1 MPATILIVDAIATNR
16 ILLKVKLNM
25 AYHHVLAAET
35 ATDAL
40 ANLRLYRPQIVV
52 VGVGAGK
59 LIPTIRSDPAG
70 LDVPIIAVGSDALKA
85 RTIGLLRAGADEV
98 LPTPVDEQ
106 TLLTHVR
113 RLLRRRDQ
121 LHEDVR
127 YRGQTALWGMSESS
141 PGFTSPYSVAF
152 VVNPAPD
159 PEWLGVLSSPKFQ
172 LTRISGFHQVALRQI
187 TPEAIVLPFQGDVT
201 RQALTVLQSV
211 PDTKRMVKLVTAIDI
226 ADEDRLAC
234 IDLGAD
240 AVLDATQP
248 TEDVGYR
255 LERLILVKRRLDRFE
270 KHLLKNYQD
279 ALTDPLTGLP
289 NRRSAMW
296 QLEQMAAQKQPY
308 ALMLLDV
315 DHFKAVNDTSGHIGG
330 DTALIALAHAL
341 KRNLRA
347 QDICARIGGDE
358 LLILLPDTDQTTAQD
373 IADRLCQIA
382 AKLDIPMPDHRIHQL
397 SISAGLAAFQPCDG
411 PISYEAQIS
420 AADLALYA
428 AKRGGRNRCVTS
440 QPVPLDT

>member
-25 AYHHVLAAET
+25 AYHHVLAAESE
-35 ATDAL
+35 TDAL

-52 VGVGAGK
+52 VGVGAEK
-59 LIPTIRSDPAG
+59 LISAIRSDPAG
-70 LDVPIIAVGSDALKA
+70 LDVPIIAVGGDAA
-85 RTIGLLRAGADEV
+85 QTRTIGLLRLGTDEV

-121 LHEDVR
+121 LHEDAR
-127 YRGQTALWGMSESS
+127 SRGQTALWGMSESS
-141 PGFTSPYSVAF
+141 AEFSSPYSVAF
-152 VVNPAPD
+152 VSNPAPD
-159 PEWLGVLSSPKFQ
+159 PDWLGALCSPKFQ

-201 RQALTVLQSV
+201 RQALAVLQSV
-211 PDTKRMVKLVTAIDI
+211 PDTKRMIKLVTGSDMT
-226 ADEDRLAC
+226 DDDRLAC

-240 AVLDATQP
+240 AVFDTAQRP
-248 TEDVGYR
+248 EDVGYR
-255 LERLILVKRRLDRFE
+255 LDRLISVKRRSDRFE
-270 KHLLKNYQD
+270 KHLLKNCQD

-289 NRRSAMW
+289 NRRSALW
-296 QLEQMAAQKQPY
+296 QLAQMAKQNLPY
-308 ALMLLDV
+308 ALVLLDV
-315 DHFKAVNDTSGHIGG
+315 DHFKVVNDTFGHIGG
-330 DTALIALAHAL
+330 DTALIALTHAL
-341 KRNLRA
+341 KRNLRPN
-347 QDICARIGGDE
+347 DICARIGGDE
-358 LLILLPDTDQTTAQD
+358 FLILLPDTDQGAAQD

-382 AKLDIPMPDHRIHQL
+382 AQLDIPMPGHQIHRL

-411 PISYEAQIS
+411 SISSEAQIS
-420 AADLALYA
+420 AADAALYA

-440 QPVPLDT
+440 QPVPLAP